1 MPALAATTSSTWT
14 TTSWW
19 LLGIILLALLRLPPL
34 PGILVFYVD
43 TLQLDEH
50 YILNF
55 DNMTTLQAKDI
66 YVTWDGDQTTWTD
79 YTRKVRLQYEKAER
93 HLASLDEHGR

>member
-1 MPALAATTSSTWT
+1 
-14 TTSWW
+14 
-19 LLGIILLALLRLPPL
+19 
-34 PGILVFYVD
+34 LVFYVD
-43 TLQLDEH
+43 NLLLDKH

-79 YTRKVRLQYEKAER
+79 YTRKVRLQYEKTEPHKRKLLAPE
-93 HLASLDEHGR
+93 LASRLTRRA